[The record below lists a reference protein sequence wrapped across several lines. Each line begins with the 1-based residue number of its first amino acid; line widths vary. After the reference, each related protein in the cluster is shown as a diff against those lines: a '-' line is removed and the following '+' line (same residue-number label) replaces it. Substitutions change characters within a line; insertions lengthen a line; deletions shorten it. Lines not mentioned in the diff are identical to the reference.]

1 MTNEDKLI
9 ILKKDLQ
16 VITTANDDYLFKLL
30 ELSKKAIS
38 DEGIVLN
45 EDNQSDMAVIQYA
58 AYLFRK
64 RAADNVAMPR
74 YLRYQLNNM
83 LFKQKAGAVNDI

>member
-1 MTNEDKLI
+1 MTDENKLI

-16 VITTANDDYLFKLL
+16 VITTANDEYLFKLL

-38 DEGIVLN
+38 NEGITLN
-45 EDNQSDMAVIQYA
+45 DDIQSDMVVIQYA

-64 RAADNVAMPR
+64 RAADNAIMPR

-83 LFKQKAGAVNDI
+83 LFKQKAGADNDI